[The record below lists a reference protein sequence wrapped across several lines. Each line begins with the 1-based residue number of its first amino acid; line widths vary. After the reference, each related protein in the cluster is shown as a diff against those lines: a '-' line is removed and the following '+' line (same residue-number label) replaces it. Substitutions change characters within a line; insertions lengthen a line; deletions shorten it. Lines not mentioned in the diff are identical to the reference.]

1 MASKYIDFEEALKL
15 LNLDEDSLQN
25 LITEGKIRAF
35 RSHGQM
41 KFREEDIEAM
51 QQGKDMEDLQVV
63 GDAPEAP
70 ALAGGSL
77 SLEDD
82 ADSEEE
88 SFTIELP
95 DEIAADETEQT
106 VMGEAPIETEDSDAA
121 SYQTSPTIEIPD
133 EALKLDDEEAGIGT
147 GTEDL
152 TVQMDDSDTQS
163 GGFSTSEVTI
173 EEEAVSTGELTVQ
186 ADIDEDSEEGLS
198 TEPVEG
204 EEDEDEYDDEDE
216 YEDEEDDNV
225 PQSRRYSRRSAE
237 FAAAARKVSPVWTG
251 LLIFILIILIFG
263 VVTVI
268 VPDIKSNN
276 ETGRYVPEYLESTVE
291 WFWENFQPEIKR

>member
-41 KFREEDIEAM
+41 KFREEDIQAM

-63 GDAPEAP
+63 GDEPEAP
-70 ALAGGSL
+70 SLAAGSL
-77 SLEDD
+77 SLEDE
-82 ADSEEE
+82 AGSEEE

-106 VMGEAPIETEDSDAA
+106 VMGEAPIETQDTDAT

-133 EALKLDDEEAGIGT
+133 EALKLDDEEESAGVGT

-204 EEDEDEYDDEDE
+204 EEDEEE
-216 YEDEEDDNV
+216 YEDEEDEFEDENV

-237 FAAAARKVSPVWTG
+237 FAAAARQVSPVWTG
-251 LLIFILIILIFG
+251 LLIFILLLFIFG
-263 VVTVI
+263 IITVI

-276 ETGRYVPEYLESTVE
+276 ETGRYVPGYLESTVE
-291 WFWENFQPEIKR
+291 WFWENFQPEVKR